1 MAAGGQGRY
10 AIARNCTAEV
20 IRRAP
25 RGRLGSLAFSTQA
38 SFMRQLGWHRV
49 ARGWDGRAYACAGAD
64 PEAGVDALIG
74 LSADALGVGR
84 LATSDA
90 LLHRAADLLAGA
102 DSPPPRLA
110 IRLAWVRAELAMAG
124 GDGPAAVRHAR
135 AGVELAES
143 ALPALRRHRVKSD
156 VVLAAALCSAGDR
169 AAARALADTVLAD
182 TERHGLIPLRWAL
195 SCLLADIGSRA
206 RRPADIEAIRDRSA
220 AFVVRHGGRWNSR

>member
-1 MAAGGQGRY
+1 
-10 AIARNCTAEV
+10 
-20 IRRAP
+20 
-25 RGRLGSLAFSTQA
+25 
-38 SFMRQLGWHRV
+38 
-49 ARGWDGRAYACAGAD
+49 
-64 PEAGVDALIG
+64 
-74 LSADALGVGR
+74 
-84 LATSDA
+84 
-90 LLHRAADLLAGA
+90 
-102 DSPPPRLA
+102 
-110 IRLAWVRAELAMAG
+110 AWVRAELAMAG